1 MTLLDVIVND
11 PSEWDE
17 FPRYNPKSDS
27 HSIVDS
33 LQNVV
38 KQTTNEA
45 TSTIS
50 EMTSRVSET
59 TPDIVQKGTSDTLSH
74 VLDKAVTASDHLAA
88 VPSSADDSTTLLVCA
103 LAVSI
108 VLLFA
113 CLLVAYKV
121 RRKGIGVLLAL
132 LTLCTTNAIGA
143 TFRDYAWRQYI
154 DYPFRD
160 GAHVAEDD
168 STCLVWGTIGSR
180 LGKAGV
186 AVPMYVFGGE
196 AQDVTVGFRYR
207 TVHCDSLAVTL
218 SSLSDDNKVLHADT
232 IVLTHDGEW
241 HDFSHHYEFRQG
253 QFLNITIAARGENDK
268 NVGELSMAG
277 FCVESDGRLLRQE
290 DSPFPA
296 SEYDA
301 AFVSHF
307 DTAAE
312 LPFMNQKILS
322 LGESVHG
329 TETLQRT
336 AFSIMR
342 ERILYHGCRLVM
354 MELPIDYG
362 LIVNRYIKNDERFLL
377 EDVTD
382 YRDLMLYDEAFVE
395 FVQWLKSYN
404 QEHRNEVS
412 FVGMDH
418 FDNFLSSLYE
428 CKFLDRLNSQ
438 RDESIKEL
446 CHKILQ
452 FRNSGIS
459 GGDVEQCA
467 VLSEVMTEEEYIL
480 FKYCL
485 DRLPLQTLDLWSAR
499 DKVMHEVAEL
509 AISCHPSAAVTL
521 HGHIMHLNYSTMDE
535 SRGILNCPS
544 MGSLMR
550 ERYGTDYS
558 CVALL
563 TKGGEAKGK
572 GNEGTTYH
580 LQEPPV
586 ESIEY
591 QTGKARLFPAY
602 VSLQEEVR
610 PIKMRSV
617 GNFQRQHEFFYI
629 SPCKYID
636 AAILEENVQ
645 PQEASTP
652 TARNAFTLPRYI
664 NLLSEIQK

>member
-38 KQTTNEA
+38 KQTT
-45 TSTIS
+45 
-50 EMTSRVSET
+50 
-59 TPDIVQKGTSDTLSH
+59 
-74 VLDKAVTASDHLAA
+74 

-113 CLLVAYKV
+113 CLFVAYKV
-121 RRKGIGVLLAL
+121 RRKGMGVLLAL

-196 AQDVTVGFRYR
+196 AQDVTVGFRYK

-241 HDFSHHYEFRQG
+241 HDFSHHYVFRQG

-268 NVGELSMAG
+268 YLGELSMAG

-307 DTAAE
+307 DTVAE
-312 LPFMNQKILS
+312 LPFMNQKVLS

-336 AFSIMR
+336 AFSIMK
-342 ERILYHGCRLVM
+342 ERILNHGCRLVM

-362 LIVNRYIKNDERFLL
+362 LIVNRYIKNDERFVL

-395 FVQWLKSYN
+395 FVQWLKNYN

-446 CHKILQ
+446 CQKILQ
-452 FRNSGIS
+452 FRKGGIS
-459 GGDVEQCA
+459 GGNMEQCA

-521 HGHIMHLNYSTMDE
+521 HGHIMHLNYSTMDAG
-535 SRGILNCPS
+535 RGILNCPS

-550 ERYGTDYS
+550 ERYGADYS

-563 TKGGEAKGK
+563 AKGGEAK

-591 QTGKARLFPAY
+591 QTSKARLFPAY

-617 GNFQRQHEFFYI
+617 GNLQRQQEFFYI

-645 PQEASTP
+645 TQEASTP
-652 TARNAFTLPRYI
+652 TDRNAFTLPRYI